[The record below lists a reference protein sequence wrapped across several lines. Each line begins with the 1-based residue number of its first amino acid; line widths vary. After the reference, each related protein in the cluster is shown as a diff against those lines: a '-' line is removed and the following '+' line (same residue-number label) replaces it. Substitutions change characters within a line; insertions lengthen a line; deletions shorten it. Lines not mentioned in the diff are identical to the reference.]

1 MSDVVDGTVVEE
13 PARIVGRELQRVTHE
28 VLVPLDIEAQ
38 RNAMRLYQDGLQ
50 WILDDSDWQD
60 AGRGERFVKK
70 SGWRK
75 IAAWFNVSIELLR
88 DSVERD
94 EKGTILRA
102 AVWARAVAP
111 NGRHADADGYCDVG
125 ESRFARN
132 KAKLENDLRGTA
144 STRAINRA
152 ISNLVGM
159 GAVSHEEMVP
169 VDAGPPFGP
178 VVNEAQGGQ
187 LRRAI
192 SYVLD
197 ESASSVAI
205 DGVIDGVVAGIQAKG
220 GGYVPLVAMQ
230 AVGLLAAAVKGQRE
244 TTTARQS
251 DEGAGLTSEG
261 VAQPSKQG
269 GPDAHLS
276 TDDELIDAALRERE
290 ATP

>member
-1 MSDVVDGTVVEE
+1 MSDVVDGLVVEE
-13 PARIVGRELQRVTHE
+13 PPRIVGRELQRVTHE

-144 STRAINRA
+144 TTRAINRA

-159 GAVSHEEMVP
+159 GAVSHEEMVSA
-169 VDAGPPFGP
+169 DGTPPFGAA
-178 VVNEAQGGQ
+178 VNGAQVEQ
-187 LRRAI
+187 LRRAVG
-192 SYVLD
+192 YVLD
-197 ESASSVAI
+197 GLGDESTI
-205 DGVIDGVVAGIQAKG
+205 DGVLSAIEAKAD
-220 GGYVPLVAMQ
+220 GYVPVIAMQ
-230 AVGLLAAAVKGQRE
+230 AVGLVAGALKRRRE
-244 TTTARQS
+244 ERVEPS
-251 DEGAGLTSEG
+251 DVT
-261 VAQPSKQG
+261 
-269 GPDAHLS
+269 DA
-276 TDDELIDAALRERE
+276 DAIDEALRARE
-290 ATP
+290 DIEA